1 MIEKPWSYKQ
11 ITAAAEKS
19 ILGSMTLAA
28 KATEPLEAMLH
39 WRTAWGVFRG
49 WESLTMGWQQK
60 ADAERLEAATLPP
73 KRDAL

>member
-1 MIEKPWSYKQ
+1 
-11 ITAAAEKS
+11 
-19 ILGSMTLAA
+19 MTLAA